1 MAHDKLAEAMFL
13 LLHDPFSGRAELA
26 PELVRCGLVA
36 GEFAELMIGER
47 IAFDNDR
54 IVVIGG
60 GGGFVQDEISALV
73 VEAIQSQTR
82 THGVRSWIDALG
94 DTIYEQVSSRLVDSR
109 TVSNDEAGRR
119 SLRRGPQ
126 RFPAANLLNA
136 SGPRVLLEHMLGFP
150 QELDLER
157 ASLAAILGGLSAFQG
172 FDPAIDRAALRITI
186 GDLTVRLPPDL
197 RDLVR
202 GVEAYVAAN
211 SLTVR
216 R

>member
-36 GEFAELMIGER
+36 GELAELIIGER
-47 IAFDNDR
+47 VAFDNDR

-60 GGGFVQDEISALV
+60 GGFVLDEISALV

-82 THGVRSWIDALG
+82 THGVRSWMDALG
-94 DTIYEQVSSRLVDSR
+94 DTIYEQVTSRLLDSGTLGR
-109 TVSNDEAGRR
+109 DEGGRR
-119 SLRRGPQ
+119 PMRRGTQ
-126 RFPAANLLNA
+126 RFPAANLLAA
-136 SGPRVLLEHMLGFP
+136 SGPRVLLEHMLSFP

-157 ASLAAILGGLSAFQG
+157 ASLAAILGALGALQG

-186 GDLTVRLPPDL
+186 ADLTERLPPDL
-197 RDLVR
+197 RELVR